1 MSDPINQIVVAG
13 RVDCGYL
20 LYPHE
25 TWLVATPFK
34 KQEH

>member
-20 LYPHE
+20 LYPHDP
-25 TWLVATPFK
+25 WLVATSF
-34 KQEH
+34 